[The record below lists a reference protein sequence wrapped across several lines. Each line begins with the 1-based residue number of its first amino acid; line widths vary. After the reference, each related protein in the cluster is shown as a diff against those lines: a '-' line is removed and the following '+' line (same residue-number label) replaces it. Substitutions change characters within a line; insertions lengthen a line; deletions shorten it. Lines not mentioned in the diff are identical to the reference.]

1 MIKLCL
7 DTQKFSKKPTEEEI
21 AKIAARIGCHV
32 KEISVKDFAK
42 SIIIPNGKT
51 YSPSVFKDGQ
61 RSIKNWISQQI
72 FVVDIENDSLENV
85 LDTCERVNLFPSFIY
100 CLRRRKMSVS

>member
-1 MIKLCL
+1 MKMIIKLCL

-21 AKIAARIGCHV
+21 SKIAARIGCHV
-32 KEISVKDFAK
+32 KEISIKDFAK

-51 YSPSVFKDGQ
+51 YSPSVFKNGQ
-61 RSIKNWISQQI
+61 RSIRNWISQQI

-85 LDTCERVNLFPSFIY
+85 LDTCERVNLFP
-100 CLRRRKMSVS
+100 